1 MSTRHLLCQVME
13 DFAEQ
18 NKTIV
23 CEPDSP
29 SGYDVLGVKIVDT
42 FLRMDPPDPEA
53 EGPQIRGHY
62 RIDVEYDTK
71 VRFVMLQNG
80 QEIEGQ
86 ESGAGKTIV
95 LGFEGRFSDERPD
108 LSWKIVDMPTR

>member
-1 MSTRHLLCQVME
+1 ME

-71 VRFVMLQNG
+71 VRFVMLLMHIASR
-80 QEIEGQ
+80 E
-86 ESGAGKTIV
+86 
-95 LGFEGRFSDERPD
+95 RWHSDFRSS
-108 LSWKIVDMPTR
+108 LRLCLYLWLIYILKAKKS